1 MSPSIAWQWIR
12 FADLTP
18 NELYA
23 LLTARGEVFVVE
35 QRCAF
40 LDMDGLD
47 RDSMHLLGWARRDDQ
62 ADRDRAL
69 AAYLRLVEP
78 DRKYTE
84 PSIGRVL
91 TTAAFRGIGLG
102 RAVMREGLRRAAA
115 EYPAQPV
122 RIGAQRY
129 LERFYESLGFRV
141 ASAPYDEDGI
151 EHVQMLCPAPN
162 SVDVIAAPPR

>member
-23 LLTARGEVFVVE
+23 LLIARGEVFVVE

-40 LDMDGLD
+40 LDADGLD
-47 RDSMHLLGWARRDDQ
+47 PDSIHLLGWTQARDAAQRDP
-62 ADRDRAL
+62 AL
-69 AAYLRLVEP
+69 AAYLRLVAP
-78 DRKYTE
+78 GRRYIE

-91 TTAAFRGIGLG
+91 TTSAFRGIGLG
-102 RAVMREGLRRAAA
+102 RAVMREGLRRAAL
-115 EYPAQPV
+115 EYPARPV
-122 RIGAQRY
+122 RIGAQRH
-129 LERFYESLGFRV
+129 LERFYESLGFDV

-151 EHVQMLCPAPN
+151 EHVQMLRPAG
-162 SVDVIAAPPR
+162 APSM

>member
-12 FADLTP
+12 FVDLTP
-18 NELYA
+18 SELYA

-47 RDSMHLLGWARRDDQ
+47 RDSMHLLGWAPRNHP
-62 ADRDRAL
+62 ADRDREL

-78 DRKYTE
+78 GRKYTE

-102 RAVMREGLRRAAA
+102 RTVMREGLRRAAA

-129 LERFYESLGFRV
+129 LERFYESLGFHV

-151 EHVQMLCPAPN
+151 EHVQMLCSVPN
-162 SVDVIAAPPR
+162 SVDVTSAPPR

>member
-1 MSPSIAWQWIR
+1 M
-12 FADLTP
+12 
-18 NELYA
+18 
-23 LLTARGEVFVVE
+23 
-35 QRCAF
+35 
-40 LDMDGLD
+40 
-47 RDSMHLLGWARRDDQ
+47 
-62 ADRDRAL
+62 
-69 AAYLRLVEP
+69 
-78 DRKYTE
+78 
-84 PSIGRVL
+84 L

-129 LERFYESLGFRV
+129 LERFYESLGFHV

-162 SVDVIAAPPR
+162 SVDVTSAPPR

>member
-1 MSPSIAWQWIR
+1 MSSTIAWQWIR

-23 LLTARGEVFVVE
+23 LLIARGEVFIVE

-40 LDMDGLD
+40 LDADGLD
-47 RDSMHLLGWARRDDQ
+47 RDSMHLLGWARRDD
-62 ADRDRAL
+62 AAHRDPVV

-78 DRKYTE
+78 GRKYVE

-91 TTAAFRGIGLG
+91 TTAGFRGIGLG
-102 RAVMREGLRRAAA
+102 RAVMREGLRRAAS

-129 LERFYESLGFRV
+129 LQRFYESLGFHV

-151 EHVQMLCPAPN
+151 EHVQMLRPAG
-162 SVDVIAAPPR
+162 SAST

>member
-1 MSPSIAWQWIR
+1 MSPTIAWQWIR

-23 LLTARGEVFVVE
+23 LLIGRGEVFVVE

-40 LDMDGLD
+40 LDADGLD
-47 RDSMHLLGWARRDDQ
+47 RDALHLLGWARHGDPAP
-62 ADRDRAL
+62 ADPAL
-69 AAYLRLVEP
+69 AAYLRLLP
-78 DRKYTE
+78 PGRKYAE

-91 TTAAFRGIGLG
+91 TTAAFRGVGLG
-102 RAVMREGLRRAAA
+102 RAVMQEGLRRAAM
-115 EYPAQPV
+115 EYPAQSI

-129 LERFYESLGFRV
+129 LERFYESLGFHV

-151 EHVQMLCPAPN
+151 EHVQMLRPMG
-162 SVDVIAAPPR
+162 AATADLT

>member
-1 MSPSIAWQWIR
+1 MPSSIAWQWIR

-35 QRCAF
+35 QRCAY
-40 LDMDGLD
+40 LDADGLD
-47 RDSMHLLGWARRDDQ
+47 RDSMHLLGWGRHGEPGQRDPV
-62 ADRDRAL
+62 L
-69 AAYLRLVEP
+69 AAYLRLVP
-78 DRKYTE
+78 PGRKYAE

-102 RAVMREGLRRAAA
+102 RAVMREGLDRAAS

-129 LERFYESLGFRV
+129 LERFYEGLGFRV
-141 ASAPYDEDGI
+141 ASPPYDEDGI
-151 EHVQMLCPAPN
+151 EHVQMLRPAGT
-162 SVDVIAAPPR
+162 SM

>member
-23 LLTARGEVFVVE
+23 LMIARGEVFVVE

-40 LDMDGLD
+40 LDADGLD
-47 RDSMHLLGWARRDDQ
+47 RHALHLLGWPPPGDHAR
-62 ADRDRAL
+62 ADRLL
-69 AAYLRLVEP
+69 AAYLRLLP
-78 DRKYTE
+78 PGRKYAE

-91 TTAAFRGIGLG
+91 TTAAFRGMGLG

-115 EYPAQPV
+115 EYPDKAV
-122 RIGAQRY
+122 RIGAQRH
-129 LERFYESLGFRV
+129 LERFYESLGFHV

-151 EHVQMLCPAPN
+151 EHVQMLRSMGPAA
-162 SVDVIAAPPR
+162 AAPRT